1 VDMRMKAY
9 LSLANALKSPKMRQ
23 YDRNEVERIAVNAMQ
38 VNTPEDY
45 LNRLTRP
52 MFPRMPIR
60 PEATIIADFFRDD
73 MNKEL
78 NLGEYKL
85 VDEYDITKIYEVTDA
100 NSMVTFTVRFYL
112 YGGILSGWSVE
123 PVKASYD
130 KYRARI

>member
-1 VDMRMKAY
+1 
-9 LSLANALKSPKMRQ
+9 
-23 YDRNEVERIAVNAMQ
+23 MQ

-45 LNRLTRP
+45 PNRLTRP